1 MQSEPGAHGQQVRNA
16 VHERLPMESGTGA
29 IFALAN
35 WLRNV
40 PF

>member
-1 MQSEPGAHGQQVRNA
+1 MQSEPGIRWRQVRNA
-16 VHERLPMESGTGA
+16 AHERLPMESGTGA